1 MSTLAHLSDLH
12 FGTEDPAVVRG
23 LLLDLARVRPLA
35 VVVSGDLTQRARTR
49 EFLACRRFLDRLPA
63 PALVVPGNHDVVPLH
78 RPFERLLTP
87 FAGYREHIA
96 LDLEP
101 ALDLGRVAL
110 QGICTPRALAVTSG
124 RVSREQLG
132 RLRARLAPLPRT
144 TFKVLVAHHPF
155 LMPTWGRHHSL
166 IGGIE
171 DALTALDHSGV
182 DLLLAGH
189 LHVPFV
195 GGSNAHPALRG
206 HTLVVQA
213 GTAVSRRT
221 RGEANSYN
229 VIEVHGD
236 EVRVE
241 VRLWSGDRFTDGGRD
256 LYRRHD
262 GRWRRE
268 GGVSPTYVRT
278 GG

>member
-12 FGTEDPAVVRG
+12 FGTEDPELVKGVLADV
-23 LLLDLARVRPLA
+23 ARVRPVA

-49 EFLACRRFLDRLPA
+49 EFVACRRFLDQLPA

-78 RPFERLLTP
+78 HPLSRLLSP
-87 FAGYREHIA
+87 FAGYREHI
-96 LDLEP
+96 DDELEP
-101 ALDLGRVAL
+101 ALSLGPLAL
-110 QGICTPRALAVTSG
+110 QGLCTPRALAVTSG
-124 RVSREQLG
+124 RVSAEQL
-132 RLRARLAPLPRT
+132 RRVSARLGPLPPAT
-144 TFKVLVAHHPF
+144 CKVLVAHHPF
-155 LMPTWGRHHSL
+155 LAPTWGRHHDP
-166 IGGIE
+166 IGGARA
-171 DALTALDHSGV
+171 ALRALDECGV

-195 GGSNAHPALRG
+195 GGSPAHPALRG

-221 RGEANSYN
+221 RGEPNSYN

-236 EVRVE
+236 EVRIE
-241 VRLWSGDRFTDGGRD
+241 VRLWSGSRFVDGGRD

-268 GGVSPTYVRT
+268 GGVSPRYAHT